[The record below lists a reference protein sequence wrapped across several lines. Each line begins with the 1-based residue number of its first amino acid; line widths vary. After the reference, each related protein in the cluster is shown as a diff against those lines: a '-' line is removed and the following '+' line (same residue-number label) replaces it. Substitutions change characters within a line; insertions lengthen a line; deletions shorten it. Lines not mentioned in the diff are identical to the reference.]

1 MSAAIVVWLLYNSA
15 DTLSANAFFF
25 FVSTRDKNIDFSI
38 EDQQGITRKTWP
50 FHSLLLA
57 FLQTKYV
64 IKVVL
69 IYVLTT
75 RTIILWRIQP
85 SREKQRGKFLAFCP
99 CEYLTSTWFGWM
111 KMFFLNLFTFVFFA
125 CLLHNKVKVPLFGL
139 KLTSAYCIYFRV
151 DKLVL
156 FPFVVWQL

>member
-1 MSAAIVVWLLYNSA
+1 MSAHIVVWLLYNSA

-111 KMFFLNLFTFVFFA
+111 KMFFLNLFTFVFFV
-125 CLLHNKVKVPLFGL
+125 CLLHNKAKVPLFGL